1 MISDNTPVFLFA
13 VDERLYADAEQ
24 MAAKLKEKG
33 ADVFLFTNSAEL
45 LSKAD
50 DGVLVPGKTWAEAL
64 FAAVAAMQIFACKLS
79 LAKGLNPDA
88 PRGLSK
94 VTITK

>member
-1 MISDNTPVFLFA
+1 VEEN
-13 VDERLYADAEQ
+13 LYEDAEK
-24 MAAKLKEKG
+24 MAEKLHEKG
-33 ADVFLFTNSAEL
+33 ADVFAFTTSTNL
-45 LSKAD
+45 LTKVN
-50 DGVLVPGKTWAEAL
+50 DGVLLPGKNGVEAL